1 MAVIVKNHGIG
12 SDLVNKFFSRISL
25 LYVWISFV
33 ALCADAQDFRLG
45 VIDTQR
51 VIEGYKKA
59 KEADAE
65 LKALEERLTTRLKGL
80 EDEIVVS
87 EERLTKQELFLDDD
101 AVRAA
106 RQDIRIKQEEYRQR
120 LENGQQAL
128 IEKQKELL
136 EPIIEEVKVLIEEI
150 GKNENYSLILDQRLT
165 VGAYSIPVALYVSPK
180 YDLTERIIKTLNAK
194 YGRPKKK
201 ESASEE

>member
-1 MAVIVKNHGIG
+1 M
-12 SDLVNKFFSRISL
+12 NKFFSRISL
-25 LYVWISFV
+25 LVWISFG

-65 LKALEERLTTRLKGL
+65 LKAL
-80 EDEIVVS
+80 

-136 EPIIEEVKVLIEEI
+136 EPIIEEVKVLIEEV

-194 YGRPKKK
+194 YGQPKKK

>member
-1 MAVIVKNHGIG
+1 VSKV
-12 SDLVNKFFSRISL
+12 LSRILCLLLLVAVSL
-25 LYVWISFV
+25 V
-33 ALCADAQDFRLG
+33 DAQDFRLG

-51 VIEGYKKA
+51 VIEGYDKA
-59 KEADAE
+59 KEADTE
-65 LKALEERLTTRLKGL
+65 LKTLEERLKNRLKGL
-80 EDEIVVS
+80 EEEIVTL

-101 AVRAA
+101 AVRSA

-136 EPIIEEVKVLIEEI
+136 EPIIEEVKTLIEQI
-150 GKNENYSLILDQRLT
+150 GKDENYSLILDQRLT

-180 YDLTERIIKTLNAK
+180 YDLTDRVIKKLNEKSNKSAK
-194 YGRPKKK
+194 EQKKQ
-201 ESASEE
+201 

>member
-1 MAVIVKNHGIG
+1 VAVIVKNHGIG
-12 SDLVNKFFSRISL
+12 SDLVNKFFSRILL
-25 LYVWISFV
+25 LYVCIGFV
-33 ALCADAQDFRLG
+33 VLGAHAQDFKLG

-65 LKALEERLTTRLKGL
+65 LKALEGRLKTRLKDL
-80 EDEIVVS
+80 EDVIVVS

-106 RQDIRIKQEEYRQR
+106 RQDIQIKQEEYRQR

-180 YDLTERIIKTLNAK
+180 YDLTERIINKLNAK
-194 YGRPKKK
+194 YGQPKKK
-201 ESASEE
+201 ESTSEE

>member
-1 MAVIVKNHGIG
+1 MKAVIVKNHGIG

-25 LYVWISFV
+25 LVWISFV

-65 LKALEERLTTRLKGL
+65 LKALEERLKNRLKGL

-106 RQDIRIKQEEYRQR
+106 R
-120 LENGQQAL
+120 
-128 IEKQKELL
+128 
-136 EPIIEEVKVLIEEI
+136 
-150 GKNENYSLILDQRLT
+150 
-165 VGAYSIPVALYVSPK
+165 
-180 YDLTERIIKTLNAK
+180 
-194 YGRPKKK
+194 
-201 ESASEE
+201 

>member
-1 MAVIVKNHGIG
+1 MG
-12 SDLVNKFFSRISL
+12 SDLVNKFFSRIL
-25 LYVWISFV
+25 LLSVWIGFV
-33 ALCADAQDFRLG
+33 ALCAEAQDFKLG

-65 LKALEERLTTRLKGL
+65 LKALEERLKTRLKDM
-80 EDEIVVS
+80 EDEIIVS

-150 GKNENYSLILDQRLT
+150 GKNEDYSLILDQRLT

-180 YDLTERIIKTLNAK
+180 YDLTERIINTLNAK
-194 YGRPKKK
+194 YDQPQKK
-201 ESASEE
+201 ESTSEE